1 MKDSATQ
8 SVRKRRWRGLSPSSA
23 DDDFRAGR
31 QRQGSMRS
39 SHRHDRDRGRFGFT
53 LLETMLALG
62 ISALLLAGIY
72 AAIDQ
77 SWRTAASGREEMER
91 AQLARALIHRLEQ
104 DLRAI
109 TYVPPPPVDET
120 ESTTSSSSSNSEEST
135 TTEETEDTTPNSKS
149 IGIRGTNIRMDMSIA
164 RARRDLLPG
173 MGTALNGVN
182 STTPAAAAVSPLRTS
197 DLRFVS
203 YSFLPSGVSASSGL
217 VRFEGDRMA
226 AEVQEE
232 KGANPT
238 NVSTPQVL
246 APEVATFELRYFDGR
261 IWYATWDSD
270 TMGRIPRAVEI
281 KFSFHPPKR
290 KPPLLNAAVS
300 RSMDSF
306 RSVILIPVSDP
317 FPKEFIQ

>member
-1 MKDSATQ
+1 
-8 SVRKRRWRGLSPSSA
+8 
-23 DDDFRAGR
+23 
-31 QRQGSMRS
+31 
-39 SHRHDRDRGRFGFT
+39 
-53 LLETMLALG
+53 
-62 ISALLLAGIY
+62 
-72 AAIDQ
+72 
-77 SWRTAASGREEMER
+77 
-91 AQLARALIHRLEQ
+91 
-104 DLRAI
+104 
-109 TYVPPPPVDET
+109 
-120 ESTTSSSSSNSEEST
+120 
-135 TTEETEDTTPNSKS
+135 
-149 IGIRGTNIRMDMSIA
+149 MDMSIA

-226 AEVQEE
+226 AEVQR
-232 KGANPT
+232 KRVPT
-238 NVSTPQVL
+238 RRTSLP
-246 APEVATFELRYFDGR
+246 AGSRPEVATFELRYFDGR
-261 IWYATWDSD
+261 IWYAAQDSD

-306 RSVILIPVSDP
+306 RSVILIPFQIHFPRNLFNENMVPKRQPDVRVPDTAQVSLTLELADSL
-317 FPKEFIQ
+317 KSTLRRGSVLLLVVVVIAMLTLAAYNSRSR